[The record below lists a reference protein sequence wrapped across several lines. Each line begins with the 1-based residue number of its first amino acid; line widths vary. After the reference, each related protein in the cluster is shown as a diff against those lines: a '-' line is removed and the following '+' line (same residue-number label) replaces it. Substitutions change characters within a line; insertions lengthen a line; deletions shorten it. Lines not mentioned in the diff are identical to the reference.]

1 MYNAAAVC
9 KYLGISLDEAFELKS
24 GKDEDRNL
32 HKDQEL
38 QIQYLTQVNEDLK
51 HMLNS
56 RRIINA
62 VLFGICILLIVTFSF
77 GIIYDAMKVNEG
89 FIQGKNIAII
99 SIILITVIVLA
110 VAGTVLIITLEIF
123 HNFNKKGK

>member
-1 MYNAAAVC
+1 M
-9 KYLGISLDEAFELKS
+9 GISLDKAFELNS
-24 GKDEDRNL
+24 GKNEDRNL

-38 QIQYLTQVNEDLK
+38 QIQYLTKVNEDLK

-62 VLFGICILLIVTFSF
+62 VLFGICILMIVTFSF